1 MFKYYFIINF
11 GGGFMNINEY
21 FEKVKEHRNEV
32 ENIRVFQEKNQRVLN
47 WIESYEINKNHIL
60 NGDYGGLY
68 TDIHIDTDLLVN
80 ALEQQKEKNEA
91 RLNEIKEEISKLQ
104 KEDIQ
109 L

>member
-1 MFKYYFIINF
+1 
-11 GGGFMNINEY
+11 MNLADYIKKINELQ
-21 FEKVKEHRNEV
+21 NEI
-32 ENIRVFQEKNQRVLN
+32 ENIHLVNEKANNILN
-47 WIESYEINKNHIL
+47 CIESYGINETHTFDFVSAASYRIFYL
-60 NGDYGGLY
+60 
-68 TDIHIDTDLLVN
+68 DTDLLVN